1 MRKLNFFENKLHK
14 IYRTSCALDKAT
26 PSSVEIRSPPL
37 IPENAAG
44 DPSKTYQNII
54 GISANTNNS
63 YLVFKLK
70 RVTHFSQIVVT
81 IVFVFALK
89 QLITYFFSRTTQENC
104 TSFH

>member
-37 IPENAAG
+37 IPESAAG
-44 DPSKTYQNII
+44 DPSRTYQNII
-54 GISANTNNS
+54 RISANTNNS

-70 RVTHFSQIVVT
+70 TITHFSQIATT
-81 IVFVFALK
+81 ILFVFALK
-89 QLITYFFSRTTQENC
+89 K
-104 TSFH
+104 